1 MANDLR
7 IAYSWFCMTTI
18 SIGSRSRAAVQIDW
32 TEYWNEP
39 SPMAAITGRLRPESR
54 SASAIPAAARRSQPS
69 PPLANV

>member
-7 IAYSWFCMTTI
+7 IAYSSLRMTTI
-18 SIGSRSRAAVQIDW
+18 SIGSRSRAAVQIDR

-39 SPMAAITGRLRPESR
+39 SPMTAMTGRLRPESR
-54 SASAIPAAARRSQPS
+54 SASAIPTAAGRFQPR